1 MGELEKVENPKK
13 KSEILQEQIDKMNL
27 NLKNLEE
34 KQAKWLASQTPST
47 TLKTEEHKH
56 DESVPGHK
64 SLKEIVDCPNCREQ
78 LKAKFE
84 PEIFAGFKEKV
95 KKQELWKCNTPG
107 CNELVERETEKC
119 PTCGNPEGT
128 PI

>member
-1 MGELEKVENPKK
+1 MGEIERVEKPKK
-13 KSEILQEQIDKMNL
+13 KSEIIQEQIDKMNL

-34 KQAKWLASQTPST
+34 KQAKWLASPTSLK

-95 KKQELWKCNTPG
+95 KKQELWKSNTPG
-107 CNELVERETEKC
+107 CNELVGKDENEC
-119 PTCGNPEGT
+119 PTCHGT
-128 PI
+128 EAQPI